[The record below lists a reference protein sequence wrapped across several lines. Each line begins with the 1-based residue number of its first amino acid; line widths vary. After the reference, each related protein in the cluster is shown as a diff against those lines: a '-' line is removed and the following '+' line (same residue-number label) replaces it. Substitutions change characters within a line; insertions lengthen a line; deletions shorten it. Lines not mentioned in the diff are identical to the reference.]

1 MLRERDGG
9 RFAVYSFHAASLE
22 TFQCLSPFLLPSI
35 LSSVQKLW
43 STRRVRV
50 VSISRFPNL
59 SSQNVK
65 STKEGRKEREKSE
78 ARTTLLR
85 ILGGK
90 WASPRVKATRLKGR
104 KLVRSR
110 RGNREH
116 VIATNY
122 AEVARNMALL
132 AAGHLLLAPSSPLLN
147 KLTESCC
154 DSTATTYIGTR
165 PYVTA

>member
-1 MLRERDGG
+1 MVADLRFIPSTPPLSK
-9 RFAVYSFHAASLE
+9 RFNVSLRSFFPRYFLQSKSCDQPVASE
-22 TFQCLSPFLLPSI
+22 
-35 LSSVQKLW
+35 W
-43 STRRVRV
+43 W
-50 VSISRFPNL
+50 ISRFPNL